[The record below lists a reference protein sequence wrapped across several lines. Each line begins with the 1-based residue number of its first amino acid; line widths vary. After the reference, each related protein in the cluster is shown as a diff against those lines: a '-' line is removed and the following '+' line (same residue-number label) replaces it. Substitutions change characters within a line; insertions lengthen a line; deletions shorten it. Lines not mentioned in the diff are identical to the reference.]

1 MVSAQLS
8 LFDTAA
14 VIKPTYE
21 VGDRVKLLDT
31 PRPLGARILGSISR
45 TYLCF
50 AAIKE

>member
-21 VGDRVKLLDT
+21 VGDRVKLRKK
-31 PRPLGARILGSISR
+31 PISA
-45 TYLCF
+45 TYLKKGDVVEI
-50 AAIKE
+50 AVVHPTAV